1 MNKRNIIK
9 IIAVLILSVTA
20 CLSVGIAASAEEG
33 YGIENVAA
41 EDIVSDEEGAQNA
54 EGIVNVEEGAQ
65 NTEVEPNL
73 FGEIYALAEENA
85 DKIFSALAF
94 IGTLVVS
101 ITYKSG
107 LLPLLSDA
115 LAKFKGALEGMRSEN
130 ERFESET
137 DGKIVGINKSV
148 ESVLDSVK
156 STEERIA
163 GIEKTLVAYEESAKE
178 RESIK
183 IILSSQIDMLYSIFM
198 TSSLPHF
205 EKEEIGNKIL
215 KMREEL
221 NSYESAE

>member
-1 MNKRNIIK
+1 MKKRNIIK

-20 CLSVGIAASAEEG
+20 CLSVALAASVEEG
-33 YGIENVAA
+33 YSIDNTATESV
-41 EDIVSDEEGAQNA
+41 
-54 EGIVNVEEGAQ
+54 VNVEEGTQ
-65 NTEVEPNL
+65 PIKSEDEVNI
-73 FGEIYALAEENA
+73 FGEIYSLAEENA

-115 LAKFKGALEGMRSEN
+115 LAKFKGAIEGIKSEN

-156 STEERIA
+156 NTEERIS

-205 EKEEIGNKIL
+205 EKEEIGNKIM
-215 KMREEL
+215 KMREGL